1 MENYNKFFS
10 NYQLTKKDLS
20 SFVKDNELTQIKLF
34 INSLK
39 PGDILYDYEKI
50 LRQLCELP
58 NRKVQKGD
66 INLRKRECGII
77 QLGYTTG
84 KCIKDRKNSYS
95 WSRLC
100 ICCKVISAHYPDKY
114 GNKNV
119 YCKACAVKN
128 NCYKIQQICILCKKK
143 GASQK
148 DEHGKSNM
156 YCADCSKEQKTY
168 QIQNLCKICNKISG
182 AFSDEYG
189 NLRVYCKDC
198 AVKKN
203 CYQKLQICILCKEK
217 CASQKD
223 EHGKSNM
230 YCTSC
235 SKQRGCY
242 IKINPCINCNEFQAS
257 FPDENNNSNM
267 YCSLCAK
274 IKDCYKKPNLC
285 KLCKV
290 ISAHYPDKNNKP
302 KQLCSKCSKEVGTYK
317 FKLQNPCRICKVIYA
332 HYPDKNNKPRQLCSK
347 CSKEVGAYKLQNPCR
362 ICKKI
367 NGTFPDKN
375 GKPRQLCSKCS
386 KEIGTYKLQN
396 PCRICKKIN
405 GTFPDEN
412 GKKFQYCSECARLKG
427 CYKLKNPCQKCQ
439 EITGHITCA
448 HVTKNNNGTYTT
460 TKLNLCVSCAI
471 KLKLYDPKKN
481 QHKSEKRFRKEMKM
495 FVKEQEENE
504 YINLDFENTMF
515 TNCIDNEEI
524 CRNKFSL
531 RLDGLL
537 QYRGIYWLLENDEHQ
552 HSYEAHYPLSC
563 ELDRMMKAINLIRLQ
578 GITERVVFIRFNP
591 DAYHHNGKKRKIG
604 KDKRFQKLK
613 ELLRIYTPT
622 QDFEIHYMY
631 YDTIDDSLELQSK
644 NEWVNT
650 LNRFVRIHK

>member
-1 MENYNKFFS
+1 MTDYNKFFS
-10 NYQLTKKDLS
+10 NYELSKKDLL
-20 SFVKDNELTQIKLF
+20 SFVKDNELTQIKVF

-66 INLRKRECGII
+66 INLVKREDGII
-77 QLGYTTG
+77 QLGQTTG
-84 KCIKDRKNSYS
+84 KRIKGRKNSYN
-95 WSRLC
+95 WSKVC
-100 ICCKVISAHYPDKY
+100 IKCRIWRPGYPDKC

-128 NCYKIQQICILCKKK
+128 NCYKIQQICILCKEK

-156 YCADCSKEQKTY
+156 YCTSCSKEQKTY

-242 IKINPCINCNEFQAS
+242 KKPDLCINCNEFRGS
-257 FPDENNNSNM
+257 F
-267 YCSLCAK
+267 
-274 IKDCYKKPNLC
+274 
-285 KLCKV
+285 
-290 ISAHYPDKNNKP
+290 PDKNNNSK
-302 KQLCSKCSKEVGTYK
+302 KLCFKCSKEVGTY
-317 FKLQNPCRICKVIYA
+317 KLQNPCRICKVIDA

-347 CSKEVGAYKLQNPCR
+347 CSKEVGTYKLQNPCQN
-362 ICKKI
+362 CQQS
-367 NGTFPDKN
+367 TASYPDKN
-375 GKPRQLCSKCS
+375 NKPKQLCSKCS

-405 GTFPDEN
+405 GTFPDKD
-412 GKKFQYCSECARLKG
+412 GKKFQYCNKCARENN
-427 CYKLKNPCQKCQ
+427 CYQLQNPCQECH
-439 EITGHITCA
+439 EIRGHYTCA
-448 HVTKNNNGTYTT
+448 RVVKNNDGTYTT
-460 TKLNLCVSCAI
+460 TELKLCVGCAI
-471 KLKLYDPKKN
+471 ELKLYDPKKN
-481 QHKSEKRFRKEMKM
+481 QHKSEKRFRKEMRI

-537 QYRGIYWLLENDEHQ
+537 QYQGIYWLLENDEHQ

-578 GITERVVFIRFNP
+578 GITEPVVFIRFNP

-613 ELLRIYTPT
+613 ELLRTYTPT

-631 YDTIDDSLELQSK
+631 YDTLDDCLELQSK

-650 LNRFVRIHK
+650 LNRFVKKHK